1 MNCLSRRFL
10 TPTFGHCPNPPLR
23 VSIACDQFRAMETFT
38 ASALF
43 GWRACRSFTVFL
55 QIIFIRSP
63 FATSNRASIAS
74 LATSRCPEFVLL
86 MDIDVRSASEHRKP
100 SLNEG
105 QKDCICL
112 ASNVF
117 IRFDDFRT
125 TLVTLDSLRHRVGRL
140 TRKLRARAINLD
152 NFTQTSGARM
162 RLKFVRG

>member
-1 MNCLSRRFL
+1 MKCLSCRFL
-10 TPTFGHCPNPPLR
+10 TPTFRYCPQPLLR
-23 VSIACDQFRAMETFT
+23 VSIACDQFCAMGRFT
-38 ASALF
+38 VSALF
-43 GWRACRSFTVFL
+43 ESITCRSFTLF
-55 QIIFIRSP
+55 QQAIFIRVH
-63 FATSNRASIAS
+63 FASSNHVPMAL

-140 TRKLRARAINLD
+140 TRKLRARALS
-152 NFTQTSGARM
+152 T
-162 RLKFVRG
+162 